1 MKVEFEYLKE
11 PMVLD
16 EKVLEFLLEKGIYF
30 FCITK
35 QKKKEYNRNT
45 CDYDT
50 VFEEKVDTVI
60 VHKNITMWGHDIFRP
75 NKNKTLIAYCVLEF
89 PENVIVHI

>member
-16 EKVLEFLLEKGIYF
+16 EKVLEFLLEKGMYF

-35 QKKKEYNRNT
+35 EKKKEYNRKTWN
-45 CDYDT
+45 YDT

-60 VHKNITMWGHDIFRP
+60 VHKNITIWGHDIFRP
-75 NKNKTLIAYCVLEF
+75 NETKTLIAYCVLEF
-89 PENVIVHI
+89 PENLIVNI

>member
-16 EKVLEFLLEKGIYF
+16 EKALKFLLKKGMYF

-35 QKKKEYNRNT
+35 EKIIKYNHNT
-45 CDYDT
+45 WKFDT
-50 VFEEKVDTVI
+50 FFEEKVDTV
-60 VHKNITMWGHDIFRP
+60 VAHKNITIWGHDIFRP
-75 NKNKTLIAYCVLEF
+75 NETKTLIAYCVLEF
-89 PENVIVHI
+89 PENLIVNI

>member
-35 QKKKEYNRNT
+35 EKKKEYNRKT
-45 CDYDT
+45 WDYDT

-60 VHKNITMWGHDIFRP
+60 VHKNITTWGHDMFRP
-75 NKNKTLIAYCVLEF
+75 NENKELIAYCKLEF

>member
-16 EKVLEFLLEKGIYF
+16 EKVLEFLFEKGMYF

-35 QKKKEYNRNT
+35 EKKLKYNCKTWEY
-45 CDYDT
+45 DMF
-50 VFEEKVDTVI
+50 FEENVDTVI
-60 VHKNITMWGHDIFRP
+60 IHKNITMWGHDMFRP
-75 NKNKTLIAYCVLEF
+75 NKNKTLIAYCILEF